1 MVQNR
6 FNLIIIIAALT
17 ILCVLSCNDGVR
29 TTNILSKEQNKD
41 FENAF
46 IVNDL
51 LSHFYENNIGQL
63 KYLLV
68 DPPGCPPRYKCLAQ
82 SGEIYIVKTFES
94 INYFRPNKFLYTTQY
109 VNDSNIIINS
119 TRLKND
125 VFPIEK
131 CHKFFN
137 KKYPIPYFE
146 SYNFKLG
153 GEYIEKVVDG
163 KTVGEYTYSIPSD
176 LEVYVIEAEPG
187 NFWKEK
193 CPEPRP
199 ESLKEWKNGYSK
211 GIAISKK
218 EKLIVYWVIIW

>member
-6 FNLIIIIAALT
+6 FNLIIIFTGVIS
-17 ILCVLSCNDGVR
+17 LSVFNCYEKN
-29 TTNILSKEQNKD
+29 TNILSNEEKKD
-41 FENAF
+41 FENSF

-51 LSHFYENNIGQL
+51 LSHFYENRKGQL
-63 KYLLV
+63 KYLLIN
-68 DPPGCPPRYKCLAQ
+68 PPGCPPRYKCLSQ
-82 SGEIYIVKTFES
+82 SGQIYIVNTYNS
-94 INYFRPNKFLYTTQY
+94 INHFQLNNFLYNTQY
-109 VNDSNIIINS
+109 VNDSNIIINKA
-119 TRLKND
+119 RLKND
-125 VFPIEK
+125 IFPIKK
-131 CHKFFN
+131 CHNYFN